1 MASSESRDTEHTT
14 VTDDLYSPTDLEGNP
29 LSWDGNY
36 AKILGLIHEVGKYLV
51 RKGLLQPFI
60 KHRAVALNNGRTS
73 VYSMQSVPFIQGL
86 IADSDA
92 AGNVIVHDFDELCP
106 AIDERVQLAVNGR
119 AARGETAFTFPTTSP
134 GPDFTINPLACD
146 QEDGKLLRVLASVF
160 GHMEESEELLDVAAG
175 SGVALHAEL
184 RRLAATASTADIA
197 VVSATFDQIKSSGV
211 SGELTLASLKSFL
224 KAYRRAKADLAPNSR
239 PPPGSEVE
247 MINLIAFRDSSLR
260 EIYELKTAATPP
272 ATLDA
277 AVRIINGILTSR
289 ARAEQLEQVASGP
302 IQAGLAAP
310 RVAAPLKPP
319 SSNDITVK
327 MMAMLSKI
335 ESKMGTDDPNK
346 ETETGEKKTTP
357 PSMVILPP
365 GLNVKESVPMSIPTL
380 SNQTAT
386 KFKLRSAGV
395 TPETPGRQEQDEPGP
410 SLRGQGQGPRAHKNK
425 LKAGSCPS
433 AALGRVTSQGGSV
446 VDILPYTPGLPARV
460 PAGDAA
466 RTAPFSSACPTPG
479 SSPPSRSTSS
489 NTSLHD
495 AVKRPCTVEASEII
509 EASEITLQ
517 ALEASCLKQGGGS
530 NLRASKQSALASML
544 EPLLIRA
551 VVDSGC
557 TGHVTPHES
566 RLVNVKTCNHRFKT
580 ANGKLEQATC
590 IGDMPVLGVDKN
602 GARVSF
608 VVTGVRCVPHFEFT
622 LLSVD
627 QLWETQRFDARF
639 ADVRALTVSNDQV
652 VPFAPRNQATL
663 PTIRLVSAAVLAS
676 AVRGSERIAL
686 VGSVSPTAKAS
697 PPPPVTPPASSACKS
712 VTGFSVT
719 GSRGTTPPTSIH
731 GRSAS
736 SPVEPS
742 PAELPS
748 RATATSPP
756 LLPTPRAAS
765 ANTPHSTP
773 ALGPTQ
779 SLPPTDT
786 TLQPA
791 DVDTPTLR
799 PPSASAG
806 VSSRPLGWH
815 SVGSSSHIAKLAAS
829 QAAELLHRRSHRGID
844 KIRALPH
851 TTTDAPK
858 VLASANAVCPCDS
871 CAQAN
876 IKRKSHSGSL
886 SAPAPEPGVLH
897 FDLKEMVVS
906 IGGFRYIVFLID
918 EHSRYVF
925 YDYIKLKSE
934 AQAAVQRCIAAFEAT
949 VGTRV
954 DPEGR
959 PLPRPR
965 VRELHSDRE
974 GKLMSYSFKEF
985 RAKTGLHF
993 TVSPPHDH
1001 DLNPIAE
1008 RIIGLIAETATAIR
1022 IDSSASPRHWP
1033 WIISYAVDWHNST
1046 ISSVGSS
1053 TADATISPHQR
1064 FTLRPPQVMDLPAF
1078 GCRAVA
1084 WMPPNMVHK
1093 PSLSGRGL
1101 VGVFLGRSRNSKGAY
1116 DVEVKGRV
1124 VTSSS
1129 VLVNEEST
1137 STGHQRSCAIDHS
1150 RRRRTPRRSS
1160 LLALYRPPRS
1170 PINLPPAH
1178 SSQGRPRM
1186 PCCAKAF

>member
-1 MASSESRDTEHTT
+1 
-14 VTDDLYSPTDLEGNP
+14 
-29 LSWDGNY
+29 
-36 AKILGLIHEVGKYLV
+36 
-51 RKGLLQPFI
+51 
-60 KHRAVALNNGRTS
+60 
-73 VYSMQSVPFIQGL
+73 
-86 IADSDA
+86 
-92 AGNVIVHDFDELCP
+92 
-106 AIDERVQLAVNGR
+106 
-119 AARGETAFTFPTTSP
+119 
-134 GPDFTINPLACD
+134 
-146 QEDGKLLRVLASVF
+146 
-160 GHMEESEELLDVAAG
+160 
-175 SGVALHAEL
+175 
-184 RRLAATASTADIA
+184 
-197 VVSATFDQIKSSGV
+197 
-211 SGELTLASLKSFL
+211 
-224 KAYRRAKADLAPNSR
+224 
-239 PPPGSEVE
+239 
-247 MINLIAFRDSSLR
+247 
-260 EIYELKTAATPP
+260 
-272 ATLDA
+272 
-277 AVRIINGILTSR
+277 
-289 ARAEQLEQVASGP
+289 
-302 IQAGLAAP
+302 
-310 RVAAPLKPP
+310 
-319 SSNDITVK
+319 
-327 MMAMLSKI
+327 
-335 ESKMGTDDPNK
+335 
-346 ETETGEKKTTP
+346 
-357 PSMVILPP
+357 
-365 GLNVKESVPMSIPTL
+365 
-380 SNQTAT
+380 
-386 KFKLRSAGV
+386 
-395 TPETPGRQEQDEPGP
+395 
-410 SLRGQGQGPRAHKNK
+410 
-425 LKAGSCPS
+425 
-433 AALGRVTSQGGSV
+433 

-608 VVTGVRCVPHFEFT
+608 VVTGVRCVPHFKFT

-736 SPVEPS
+736 SPVGPS

-765 ANTPHSTP
+765 ANTPHSTS

-985 RAKTGLHF
+985 RA
-993 TVSPPHDH
+993 
-1001 DLNPIAE
+1001 
-1008 RIIGLIAETATAIR
+1008 
-1022 IDSSASPRHWP
+1022 
-1033 WIISYAVDWHNST
+1033 
-1046 ISSVGSS
+1046 
-1053 TADATISPHQR
+1053 
-1064 FTLRPPQVMDLPAF
+1064 RPD
-1078 GCRAVA
+1078 
-1084 WMPPNMVHK
+1084 
-1093 PSLSGRGL
+1093 
-1101 VGVFLGRSRNSKGAY
+1101 
-1116 DVEVKGRV
+1116 
-1124 VTSSS
+1124 
-1129 VLVNEEST
+1129 ST
-1137 STGHQRSCAIDHS
+1137 S
-1150 RRRRTPRRSS
+1150 
-1160 LLALYRPPRS
+1160 RPAR
-1170 PINLPPAH
+1170 LTT
-1178 SSQGRPRM
+1178 M
-1186 PCCAKAF
+1186 T